1 MFCPWAQHFKT
12 LLLGA
17 QLQNVDV
24 DIAHAPAFH
33 LQLGRLVKID
43 RAGADQRRPVIVDN
57 KFFFRVDDS
66 EPGTE
71 REARPIGGGAHD
83 MMAGEIS
90 AEGISTSAFFDTRV
104 GSRADIGH
112 AAEV

>member
-1 MFCPWAQHFKT
+1 MFCTWAQHFET

-17 QLQNVDV
+17 PLQNVDV

-43 RAGADQRRPVIVDN
+43 RAGADQRRSIIVDN

-66 EPGTE
+66 EPGAK
-71 REARPIGGGAHD
+71 RKARPIGGGAHD
-83 MMAGEIS
+83 MMAG
-90 AEGISTSAFFDTRV
+90 
-104 GSRADIGH
+104 
-112 AAEV
+112 

>member
-1 MFCPWAQHFKT
+1 MFCPWAQHFET

-43 RAGADQRRPVIVDN
+43 RAGADQRRSISVDN

-66 EPGTE
+66 EPGAK
-71 REARPIGGGAHD
+71 RKARPIGGGAHD
-83 MMAGEIS
+83 MMAG
-90 AEGISTSAFFDTRV
+90 
-104 GSRADIGH
+104 
-112 AAEV
+112 

>member
-1 MFCPWAQHFKT
+1 MFGAWAEHFKA
-12 LLLGA
+12 LLLRTP
-17 QLQNVDV
+17 LQNVDV

-43 RAGADQRRPVIVDN
+43 RAGADQRRSVIVDN
-57 KFFFRVDDS
+57 KFLSGTDDFKS
-66 EPGTE
+66 RPE
-71 REARPIGGGAHD
+71 REARPIGGSAHD

-104 GSRADIGH
+104 SGRADVRH